1 METELLVHGLEMPV
15 LCRWNDRARR
25 YSLTLDGQGRPRVT
39 IPRRGQIAEAR
50 RFVTKQIRW
59 IQMQLAKH
67 HTLQQQQVEW
77 SAKDFVLFRGAL
89 VPIELREVAGRR
101 MLQFG
106 AEQVAVPSRVSDDP
120 AALRALV
127 LRHLRGMALAELPGL
142 VAELATLH
150 RCVVMRVTVRD
161 QRTRWG
167 SCSTS
172 GGISLNW
179 RLVQTPVFVRDYIIL
194 HELMHLREMNHSK
207 RFWEQLAVV
216 CPGYREAKAWLRAN
230 VGVLGASEC

>member
-67 HTLQQQQVEW
+67 HALRQQQEAW
-77 SAKDFVLFRGAL
+77 SVGNAVLFRGELAP
-89 VPIELREVAGRR
+89 VELREAAGRR
-101 MLQFG
+101 LIQFG
-106 AEQVAVPSRVSDDP
+106 AELVAVPTRVADDP
-120 AALRALV
+120 ASLRALV
-127 LRHLRGMALAELPGL
+127 MRHLRGLALAELPGR
-142 VAELATLH
+142 VAELAALH
-150 RCVVMRVTVRD
+150 GCVVTRVTVRD

-167 SCSTS
+167 SCSTT

-207 RFWEQLAVV
+207 RFWDRLAGV
-216 CPGYREAKAWLRAN
+216 CPGYRDAKSWLRAN